1 MTTCQNLEPFPK
13 LLYLVNNLYIS
24 RLPNTRQL
32 NIIGIIMHLKF
43 VESFGPDKML
53 IRQEMLATYMPIHA
67 VKPYGQNRWNGTLF
81 VAPRF
86 MIPDD

>member
-1 MTTCQNLEPFPK
+1 
-13 LLYLVNNLYIS
+13 
-24 RLPNTRQL
+24 
-32 NIIGIIMHLKF
+32 MHLKF